1 MKLLQMFA
9 IISTLTLASALALNA
24 TDLVAESIAP
34 PAAPSSDTALQSTE
48 FGLAEGYVTGR
59 LNGQLGWTTVG
70 QPATIISSSQAPE
83 TQWLELAPGS
93 DSWASH
99 RLETNSAKAIQVDV
113 DMELF
118 ASDSL
123 FEGSHLRIGDM
134 DIGFVMDETGAL
146 ARVEYPLEDDMSV
159 QDEFSQII
167 PADLDGSLG
176 WSHIVLQ
183 LDFENQQWSLSINGL
198 SITESQPLV
207 GADAE
212 DLSLMLNAGNSSPAN
227 VSSLSIK
234 KTPSLDSKGLRDGFD
249 KNAGK
254 DGVAGTTPASSKQK
268 LPLSAAMSATSSTRG
283 AGSQSAP
290 KTTGAQPSFFTVFSP
305 N

>member
-1 MKLLQMFA
+1 MKLLQIFA
-9 IISTLTLASALALNA
+9 IISTLTLTSALALNA
-24 TDLVAESIAP
+24 TEPAAE
-34 PAAPSSDTALQSTE
+34 PAAPSAASSSGTALKSTE
-48 FGLAEGYVTGR
+48 FGPDEGYVPGS
-59 LNGQLGWTTVG
+59 LDGQIGWATAG
-70 QPATIISSSQAPE
+70 APATIISSSLSPE
-83 TQWLELAPGS
+83 TQWLQLAQGS
-93 DSWASH
+93 DSWAVH
-99 RLETNSAKAIQVDV
+99 PLDADSAKALQIDIT
-113 DMELF
+113 MELF

-146 ARVEYPLEDDMSV
+146 ARVEYPLDDDLSL
-159 QDEFSQII
+159 QDEFSQVI

-176 WSHIVLQ
+176 WSHIVIQ
-183 LDFENQQWSLSINGL
+183 LDFENQQWSLSVNGL

-212 DLSLMLNAGNSSPAN
+212 NLSLMLNAGNSSPAN

-234 KTPSLDSKGLRDGFD
+234 ETPSQDSMGMHDGFD

-254 DGVAGTTPASSKQK
+254 DGAAGATPESSKQK
-268 LPLSAAMSATSSTRG
+268 PPLSAAASAASSTSG
-283 AGSQSAP
+283 AGSQGAP